1 MGAPQFR
8 ATDLVSLKE
17 GQLSNRKAALS
28 QIDRPIRVGY
38 RLSQTLGLRKNFRM
52 RVLLYHGI
60 DSGDFQDF
68 SRQLDFLEKTW
79 KFVSP
84 EDFELYLQGTLKLDQ
99 DSLLLTF
106 DDGFKSQR
114 EVVER
119 VLNPRGISAIFFIIT
134 EYAKL
139 SRGSD
144 WRGFI
149 SKYVWPGLEQ
159 GSIPDHWQNMDADDL
174 NFLIETGHTIGSHS
188 ARHERL
194 SKVEVLALSENIC
207 HSGDELERLVG
218 RPVKHFAYPFGDID
232 SFNASALE
240 VARSRFQFVHTGMR
254 GNNTAA
260 TNSWEI
266 RRDSFEPTDSRNW
279 VSAALDGLVDW
290 KYRKNL
296 DRFRSWGSN

>member
-1 MGAPQFR
+1 M
-8 ATDLVSLKE
+8 SHLKT
-17 GQLSNRKAALS
+17 ALS
-28 QIDRPIRVGY
+28 QIDRPVRIGY
-38 RLSQTLGLRKNFRM
+38 RVSQALGLRKNFRM
-52 RVLLYHGI
+52 RVLLYHGV
-60 DSGDFQDF
+60 GLEDFGEF
-68 SRQLDFLEKTW
+68 SRQLDFLEGSW
-79 KFVSP
+79 KFISP
-84 EDFELYLQGTLKLDQ
+84 EDFELYLQGSLKLNQ

-139 SRGSD
+139 GSESD

-149 SKYVWPGLEQ
+149 SKYIWPGLEQ
-159 GSIPDHWQNMDADDL
+159 KSIPVHWQNMDLDDL

-194 SKVEVLALSENIC
+194 SEVETSAMSENIFQA
-207 HSGDELERLVG
+207 GDELERIVG

-232 SFNASALE
+232 SFNKPALE
-240 VARSRFQFVHTGMR
+240 VARSRFQFIHTGMR
-254 GNNTAA
+254 GNNTDV
-260 TNSWEI
+260 TRSWEI

-279 VSAALDGLVDW
+279 LSAVLDGLVDW
-290 KYRKNL
+290 KYRRNL
-296 DRFRSWGSN
+296 ERFRSWESN